1 MQSTLHA
8 PGARTVPVLAIV
20 AVGLCLIPAGAHLF
34 ELPNKIGLAP
44 EQYMIVQ
51 CIYAGWALFGV
62 AIFAALAL
70 TLAHAVLVR
79 AAPYAFWLSL
89 AAFACLAL
97 TQAIFWTFTYPL
109 NAATAN
115 WTAKPADFEAARRQW
130 EYSHAVN
137 ALLTFAAFLAM
148 TLSALGARREAV
160 RIEAGR

>member
-1 MQSTLHA
+1 MRSASRA
-8 PGARTVPVLAIV
+8 PGTKTIPVLAII

-51 CIYAGWALFGV
+51 RIYAGWALFGV

-79 AAPYAFWLSL
+79 ATPSAFGLSL
-89 AAFACLAL
+89 AAFGCLVL
-97 TQAIFWTFTYPL
+97 TQAIFWTFTYPM

-115 WTAKPADFEAARRQW
+115 WTAMPADFEAARRQW

-137 ALLTFAAFLAM
+137 ALLTFGAFLAI
-148 TLSALGARREAV
+148 TLSALGARRDAV
-160 RIEAGR
+160 RMEASR